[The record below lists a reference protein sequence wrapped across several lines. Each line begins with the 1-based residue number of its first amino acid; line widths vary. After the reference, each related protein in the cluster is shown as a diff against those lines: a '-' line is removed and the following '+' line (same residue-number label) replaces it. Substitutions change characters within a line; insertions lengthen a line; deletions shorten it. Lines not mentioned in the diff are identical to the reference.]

1 MTEHKNN
8 WDNRYDEERFFY
20 GTKPNYFVERSL
32 AGMAPGRALLLAEGE
47 GRNAVYAATLGHHV
61 VAVDNS
67 FVGKRKALALAAQRG
82 VELEYRL
89 EDLVGGTWADESW
102 DLIVLGFA
110 HLPPEIMPGVHEA
123 CAAALSPGGV
133 LVLNS
138 FAKAQFGRK
147 SGGPPRLEWLHEV
160 AELRDRFPG
169 LELEVVETEVELDEG
184 PGHRGLAMVIELVG
198 RKPADS

>member
-1 MTEHKNN
+1 MAEHKNN

-20 GTKPNYFVERSL
+20 GTEPNYFVARAL
-32 AGMAPGRALLLAEGE
+32 VGLTPGRALFLAEGE
-47 GRNAVYAATLGHHV
+47 GRNAVYAAGLGHDV

-67 FVGKRKALALAAQRG
+67 FVGQRKAMDLAAERS

-89 EDLVGGTWADESW
+89 EDLVDGAWRGESW

-110 HLPPEIMPGVHEA
+110 HLPPEIMPAVHAA
-123 CAAALSPGGV
+123 CAAALAPGGV

-138 FAKAQFGRK
+138 FSKAQFGRK

-160 AELRDRFPG
+160 EELKGRCSG
-169 LELEVVETEVELDEG
+169 LELDVVETEVGLAEG
-184 PGHRGLAMVIELVG
+184 AGHRGMAMVIELVG
-198 RKPADS
+198 RKPL